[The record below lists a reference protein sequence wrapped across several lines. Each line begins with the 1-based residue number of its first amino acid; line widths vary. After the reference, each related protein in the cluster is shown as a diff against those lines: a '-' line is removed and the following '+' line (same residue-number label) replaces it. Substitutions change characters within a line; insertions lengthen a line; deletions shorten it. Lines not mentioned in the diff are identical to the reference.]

1 MLYIIVIN
9 KHPCMTKAVCHFCI
23 YFENNLGSPCKRP
36 IPDINNWDLQMK
48 RDWIY
53 KETHVSLTE
62 IFQTTN
68 LHEKVV
74 VLDEAF
80 KQGFTCHQTNCE
92 KQFQLHST
100 RVRYCH
106 AGTYILVHT

>member
-1 MLYIIVIN
+1 MYD
-9 KHPCMTKAVCHFCI
+9 KSSHFCI
-23 YFENNLGSPCKRP
+23 YLKDNLGSPCKRP
-36 IPDINNWDLQMK
+36 IPDINNWDLQMR

-53 KETHVSLTE
+53 KETHVFLTE

-80 KQGFTCHQTNCE
+80 KQGFTCRQTNCE
-92 KQFQLHST
+92 KQFQLRST

-106 AGTYILVHT
+106 VIK